1 MPPATL
7 ITLRHGEFL
16 LVEVALPG
24 RPLVPAGVILFDPAA
39 GMVDLKLRRDWS
51 DIAGPDDV
59 EVLERVEEDLR
70 AECRKM
76 PAGEFL
82 RDLEDRLSNVVR
94 VGERRSVT
102 FRDFDRKLERLFAE
116 QLEPEVPW
124 VTHLPQYPLRA
135 AAHHFDEDMEVEE
148 AEAEAWVRVSG
159 LRLTRDMFVAHVVG
173 RSMEPLIPDGSLCVF
188 RRNVVG
194 TRQGKLL
201 LIRQLG
207 ASQGGGEFTI
217 KRYRSAKR
225 ETEEGWEHATIRLEP
240 LNPEFDAWELTP
252 DRFNETF
259 RVIGEF
265 LRVLE
270 DE

>member
-1 MPPATL
+1 MPPAAL
-7 ITLRHGEFL
+7 ITLRHGECL

-39 GMVDLKLRRDWS
+39 GMVDLKLRSDWS
-51 DIAGPDDV
+51 DIAEEDDV
-59 EVLERVEEDLR
+59 EVLERLEEDLK
-70 AECRKM
+70 AKCREM
-76 PAGEFL
+76 PAGVFL
-82 RDLEDRLSNVVR
+82 ADLEDKLSNVVR
-94 VGERRSVT
+94 IGERRSVT
-102 FRDFDRKLERLFAE
+102 FRDFDRKLQRLFAE
-116 QLEPEVPW
+116 HLEPEVPW
-124 VTHLPQYPLRA
+124 LTLLPQYSLRA
-135 AAHHFDEDMEVEE
+135 AATYFGEDMEVET

-188 RRNVVG
+188 RHSVVG

-207 ASQGGGEFTI
+207 ASQSGGEFTI
-217 KRYRSAKR
+217 KRYHSTKR

-252 DRFNETF
+252 DRFNERF